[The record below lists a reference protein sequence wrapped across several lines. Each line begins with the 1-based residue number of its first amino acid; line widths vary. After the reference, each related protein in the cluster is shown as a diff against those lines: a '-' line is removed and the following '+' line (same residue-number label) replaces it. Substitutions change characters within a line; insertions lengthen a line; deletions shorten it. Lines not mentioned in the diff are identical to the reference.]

1 MVMNEFP
8 HEVDKKSKIKLGRNR
23 QRRSIKVSM
32 TEIRLSLRLS
42 KNFSSQKNCSVPTIL
57 LEILTNVFSS
67 SPSLKSC

>member
-8 HEVDKKSKIKLGRNR
+8 HEVDKKSKVKLGRNR